1 MSAVIDR
8 SNTVGRET
16 PTYLTDGRTV
26 ASWLLTTDH
35 KRIAL
40 RRRGREHLVIPE
52 RLRLVQGREV
62 ITTRHPSTGHRMELF
77 VDEIDAVDP
86 VG

>member
-1 MSAVIDR
+1 MPLSVKEYDRLERAIIDR
-8 SNTVGRET
+8 
-16 PTYLTDGRTV
+16 
-26 ASWLLTTDH
+26 

-40 RRRGREHLVIPE
+40 RRAGREYLVIPE

-77 VDEIDAVDP
+77 VDEIESVEP
-86 VG
+86 VA

>member
-1 MSAVIDR
+1 MGTRLTVPLSVAEYDR
-8 SNTVGRET
+8 LER
-16 PTYLTDGRTV
+16 
-26 ASWLLTTDH
+26 AITDH
-35 KRIAL
+35 KRVAL

-77 VDEIDAVDP
+77 VDEIDAVEP

>member
-1 MSAVIDR
+1 MPLSVAEYDR
-8 SNTVGRET
+8 LER
-16 PTYLTDGRTV
+16 
-26 ASWLLTTDH
+26 AITDH
-35 KRIAL
+35 KRVAL

-77 VDEIDAVDP
+77 VDEIDAVEP